1 MPSIADRLQKRLIW
15 MGGDAETL
23 AGARTLLPKEWSLT
37 EAASLEEFSDWQE
50 ILLHRFLVLNLEEGV
65 VEEPVEVVLQIRQE
79 FQLNIPIFCYGGS
92 RKTRME
98 ARSARADRFFERD
111 EILEKLPDFLRQFSW

>member
-1 MPSIADRLQKRLIW
+1 IW
-15 MGGDAETL
+15 MGGDAEIL

-50 ILLHRFLVLNLEEGV
+50 ILLHRFLVLNLEEGA
-65 VEEPVEVVLQIRQE
+65 VEEPVEVVLQVRQE
-79 FQLNIPIFCYGGS
+79 YQLNIPIFCYGGNQEI
-92 RKTRME
+92 RME
-98 ARSARADRFFERD
+98 ARSARADRFFERE